1 VPHLSKET
9 TVSVQSLETQ
19 VDGRVARSERTRK
32 AIAEA
37 LLALLEEGVQR
48 PRALE
53 IAKRADVAVRTV
65 FQHFDDMEG
74 LYAEIL
80 SHQSERIAPFLA
92 PLDPHRSTADKVR
105 TLVEMRDNMYALA
118 APLRRGMMRVEAAAK
133 SQTFNLALQ
142 ELRRAMTQQIQQGF
156 VKELHLNTD
165 PFDVLPRIEA
175 ITSFEMWDHFLQVQ
189 GASRTA
195 VRLHMAVMVLRELQP
210 TG

>member
-1 VPHLSKET
+1 MSREI
-9 TVSVQSLETQ
+9 TVSEQSLETQ
-19 VDGRVARSERTRK
+19 VDGRVARSERTRE

-37 LLALLEEGVQR
+37 LLELLNEGVLR
-48 PRALE
+48 PRAQE

-80 SHQSERIAPFLA
+80 RRQSERIAPFLA

-118 APLRRGMMRVEAAAK
+118 APLRRGMIRIAAAANSK
-133 SQTFNLALQ
+133 TFESALE
-142 ELRRAMTQQIQQGF
+142 ELRRVMTQQIQQGF

-165 PFDVLPRIEA
+165 PYDVLPRIEA
-175 ITSFEMWDHFLQVQ
+175 ITSFEMWDHFTQIQ

-195 VRLHMAVMVLRELQP
+195 VRSHMTIMVMRELQP

>member
-1 VPHLSKET
+1 MSKET
-9 TVSVQSLETQ
+9 TVDVQTLETQ
-19 VDGRVARSERTRK
+19 VDGRVARSERTRE

-48 PRALE
+48 PRAQE

-80 SHQSERIAPFLA
+80 RRQSERIAPFLA

-105 TLVEMRDNMYALA
+105 TLVEMRDSMYALA

-133 SQTFNLALQ
+133 SKTFNIAL
-142 ELRRAMTQQIQQGF
+142 EGLRRVMTQQIQQGF

-165 PFDVLPRIEA
+165 PYDVLPRIEA
-175 ITSFEMWDHFLQVQ
+175 ITSFEMWDHFIQVQ

-195 VRLHMAVMVLRELQP
+195 VRLHMTVMLLRELQP

>member
-1 VPHLSKET
+1 MPNESTLG
-9 TVSVQSLETQ
+9 VQSLETQ
-19 VDGRVARSERTRK
+19 VDGRVARSERTRE

-48 PRALE
+48 PRALK

-80 SHQSERIAPFLA
+80 RRQSERITPFLA

-105 TLVEMRDNMYALA
+105 TLVEMRDNMYAIA
-118 APLRRGMMRVEAAAK
+118 APLRRGMLQVETVSK
-133 SQTFNLALQ
+133 LQTFNIALE

-156 VKELHLNTD
+156 VKELHLYTD
-165 PFDVLPRIEA
+165 PYDVLPRIEA
-175 ITSFEMWDHFLQVQ
+175 VTSFEMWDHFLHVQ
-189 GASRTA
+189 GASRTT

-210 TG
+210 SA

>member
-1 VPHLSKET
+1 MSEEM
-9 TVSVQSLETQ
+9 TVSEQLLETQ
-19 VDGRVARSERTRK
+19 VDGRVARSERTRE

-37 LLALLEEGVQR
+37 LLKLLDEGVLR
-48 PRALE
+48 PRAQE

-80 SHQSERIAPFLA
+80 RRQFERIEPFLA
-92 PLDPHRSTADKVR
+92 PLDPHRSTSDKVR
-105 TLVEMRDNMYALA
+105 TLIEMRDNMYAIA
-118 APLRRGMMRVEAAAK
+118 APLRRGMIRVEADSTSK
-133 SQTFNLALQ
+133 IFENALE
-142 ELRRAMTQQIQQGF
+142 ELRRIMTQQIQQGF

-175 ITSFEMWDHFLQVQ
+175 ITSFEMWDHFIQIQ

-195 VRLHMAVMVLRELQP
+195 VRSHMTVLVMRELQP

>member
-1 VPHLSKET
+1 MSREI
-9 TVSVQSLETQ
+9 TVSEQSLETQ
-19 VDGRVARSERTRK
+19 VDGRVARSERTRE

-37 LLALLEEGVQR
+37 LLELLNEGVLR
-48 PRALE
+48 PRAQE

-80 SHQSERIAPFLA
+80 RRQSERIAPFLA

-105 TLVEMRDNMYALA
+105 TLIEMRDNMYALA
-118 APLRRGMMRVEAAAK
+118 APLRRGMIRIAAAANSK
-133 SQTFNLALQ
+133 TFESALE
-142 ELRRAMTQQIQQGF
+142 ELRRVMTQQIQQGF

-165 PFDVLPRIEA
+165 PYDVLPRIEA
-175 ITSFEMWDHFLQVQ
+175 ITSFEMWDHFTQIQ

-195 VRLHMAVMVLRELQP
+195 VRSHMTIMVMRELQP

>member
-1 VPHLSKET
+1 MSKET
-9 TVSVQSLETQ
+9 TVSMQSLETQ
-19 VDGRVARSERTRK
+19 VDGRVARSERTRE

-80 SHQSERIAPFLA
+80 RRQSERIAPFLA

-105 TLVEMRDNMYALA
+105 TLVEMRDNMYAIA
-118 APLRRGMMRVEAAAK
+118 APLRRGMLQVETATK
-133 SQTFNLALQ
+133 SQTFNIALE

-156 VKELHLNTD
+156 VKELHLYTD
-165 PFDVLPRIEA
+165 PYDVLPRIEA
-175 ITSFEMWDHFLQVQ
+175 VTSFEMWDHFLHVQ
-189 GASRTA
+189 CVSRTA
-195 VRLHMAVMVLRELQP
+195 VRLHMAVMVMRELQP
-210 TG
+210 SA

>member
-1 VPHLSKET
+1 MSKET
-9 TVSVQSLETQ
+9 IVSAQSLEMQ

-37 LLALLEEGVQR
+37 LMALLEEGVQR

-80 SHQSERIAPFLA
+80 SRQSERITPFLA
-92 PLDPHRSTADKVR
+92 PLDPHRSTTDKVR
-105 TLVEMRDNMYALA
+105 TLVEMRDNMYAIA
-118 APLRRGMMRVEAAAK
+118 APLRHGMLQVEAAAK
-133 SQTFNLALQ
+133 SQTFNIALQ

-156 VKELHLNTD
+156 VKELHLYTD

-175 ITSFEMWDHFLQVQ
+175 VTSFEMWDHFLKVQ

-195 VRLHMAVMVLRELQP
+195 VRLHMAVMVMRELQP
-210 TG
+210 IG

>member
-1 VPHLSKET
+1 LSKET

-80 SHQSERIAPFLA
+80 SRQSERIAPFLA

>member
-1 VPHLSKET
+1 MSKEI
-9 TVSVQSLETQ
+9 TVSEQSLETQ
-19 VDGRVARSERTRK
+19 VDGRVARSERTRE

-65 FQHFDDMEG
+65 FQHFDDMES

-80 SHQSERIAPFLA
+80 RRQSERIAPFLA
-92 PLDPHRSTADKVR
+92 PLDPHRSTVDKVR
-105 TLVEMRDNMYALA
+105 TLVEMRDSMYALA

-133 SQTFNLALQ
+133 SKTFNIALE
-142 ELRRAMTQQIQQGF
+142 ELRRVMTQQIQQGF
-156 VKELHLNTD
+156 VKDLHLNTD
-165 PFDVLPRIEA
+165 PYDVLPRIEA
-175 ITSFEMWDHFLQVQ
+175 VTSFEMWDHFIQVQ

-195 VRLHMAVMVLRELQP
+195 VRLHMTVMLLRELQP
-210 TG
+210 TD

>member
-1 VPHLSKET
+1 MPHLSKET

-32 AIAEA
+32 VIAEA

-118 APLRRGMMRVEAAAK
+118 APLRRGMMRVEAAAN

>member
-1 VPHLSKET
+1 MSKET
-9 TVSVQSLETQ
+9 TVDEQAPETQ
-19 VDGRVARSERTRK
+19 VDGRVARSERTRE

-80 SHQSERIAPFLA
+80 RRQSERIAPFLV

-133 SQTFNLALQ
+133 SQMFQSAL
-142 ELRRAMTQQIQQGF
+142 EDLRRAMTQQIQQGF
-156 VKELHLNTD
+156 VKELHLYTD
-165 PFDVLPRIEA
+165 PYDVLPRIEA
-175 ITSFEMWDHFLQVQ
+175 VTSFEVWDHFIQVQ

-195 VRLHMAVMVLRELQP
+195 VRFHMAIMVMRELQP
-210 TG
+210 SA

>member
-1 VPHLSKET
+1 MSKET
-9 TVSVQSLETQ
+9 TIGEQSLETQ
-19 VDGRVARSERTRK
+19 VDGRVARSERTRE

-80 SHQSERIAPFLA
+80 RRQSERIMPFLA
-92 PLDPHRSTADKVR
+92 PLDPHRSLADKVR
-105 TLVEMRDNMYALA
+105 TLVEMRDNMYAIA
-118 APLRRGMMRVEAAAK
+118 APLRRGMLQVETATK
-133 SQTFNLALQ
+133 SQTFTIALE

-156 VKELHLNTD
+156 VKELHLYTD
-165 PFDVLPRIEA
+165 PYDVLPRIEA
-175 ITSFEMWDHFLQVQ
+175 VTSFEMWDHFLHVQ

-195 VRLHMAVMVLRELQP
+195 VRSHMAVMVLRELQP
-210 TG
+210 SA

>member
-1 VPHLSKET
+1 MSEEM
-9 TVSVQSLETQ
+9 TVNEQSLETQ
-19 VDGRVARSERTRK
+19 VDGRIARSERTRE

-37 LLALLEEGVQR
+37 LLKLLDEGVLR
-48 PRALE
+48 PRAQE

-80 SHQSERIAPFLA
+80 RRQFERIEPFLA
-92 PLDPHRSTADKVR
+92 PLDPHRSTSDKVR
-105 TLVEMRDNMYALA
+105 TLIEMRDNMYAIA
-118 APLRRGMMRVEAAAK
+118 APLRRGMIRVEADSTSK
-133 SQTFNLALQ
+133 IFENALE
-142 ELRRAMTQQIQQGF
+142 ELRRIMTQQIQQGF

-175 ITSFEMWDHFLQVQ
+175 ITSFEMWDHFIQIQ

-195 VRLHMAVMVLRELQP
+195 VRSHMTVMVMRELQP

>member
-1 VPHLSKET
+1 MSKQT
-9 TVSVQSLETQ
+9 TIGEQSLETQ
-19 VDGRVARSERTRK
+19 VDGRVARSERTRE

-80 SHQSERIAPFLA
+80 RRQSERIMPFLA
-92 PLDPHRSTADKVR
+92 PLDPHRSLADKVR
-105 TLVEMRDNMYALA
+105 TLVEMRDNMYAIA
-118 APLRRGMMRVEAAAK
+118 APLRRGMLQVETATK
-133 SQTFNLALQ
+133 SQTFTIALE

-165 PFDVLPRIEA
+165 PYDVLPRIEA
-175 ITSFEMWDHFLQVQ
+175 ITSFEMWDHFLHVQ

-195 VRLHMAVMVLRELQP
+195 VRSHMAVMVLRELQP
-210 TG
+210 SA

>member
-1 VPHLSKET
+1 
-9 TVSVQSLETQ
+9 VQTLETQ
-19 VDGRVARSERTRK
+19 VDGRVARSERTRE

-48 PRALE
+48 PRAQE

-80 SHQSERIAPFLA
+80 RRQSERIAPFLA

-105 TLVEMRDNMYALA
+105 TLVEMRDSMYALA

-133 SQTFNLALQ
+133 SKTFNIAL
-142 ELRRAMTQQIQQGF
+142 EGLRRVMTQQIQQGF

-165 PFDVLPRIEA
+165 PYDVLPRIEA
-175 ITSFEMWDHFLQVQ
+175 ITSFEMWDHFIQVQ

-195 VRLHMAVMVLRELQP
+195 VRLHMTVMLLRELQP

>member
-1 VPHLSKET
+1 MSKEL
-9 TVSVQSLETQ
+9 TVSEQLLETQ
-19 VDGRVARSERTRK
+19 VDGRVARSERTRE

-37 LLALLEEGVQR
+37 LLKLLDEGVLR
-48 PRALE
+48 PRAQV

-80 SHQSERIAPFLA
+80 RRQFERIEPFLA
-92 PLDPHRSTADKVR
+92 PLDPHRSTSDKVR
-105 TLVEMRDNMYALA
+105 TLIEMRDNMYAIA
-118 APLRRGMMRVEAAAK
+118 APLRRGMIRVEADSTSK
-133 SQTFNLALQ
+133 IFENAL
-142 ELRRAMTQQIQQGF
+142 EGLRHIMTQQIQQGF

-175 ITSFEMWDHFLQVQ
+175 ITSFEMWDHFIQIQ

-195 VRLHMAVMVLRELQP
+195 VRLHMTVMVMRELQP

>member
-1 VPHLSKET
+1 MSEEMT
-9 TVSVQSLETQ
+9 ASEQSLETQ
-19 VDGRVARSERTRK
+19 VDGRVARSERTRE

-37 LLALLEEGVQR
+37 LLELLEEEVLR
-48 PRALE
+48 PRAQE

-80 SHQSERIAPFLA
+80 RRQSERIAPFLV

-105 TLVEMRDNMYALA
+105 TLIEMRDNMYALA
-118 APLRRGMMRVEAAAK
+118 APLRRGMLRVENASK
-133 SQTFNLALQ
+133 SKTFESALE
-142 ELRRAMTQQIQQGF
+142 ELRRVMTQQIQQGF

-165 PFDVLPRIEA
+165 PYDVLPRIEA
-175 ITSFEMWDHFLQVQ
+175 ITSFEMWDYFIQVQ
-189 GASRTA
+189 GASRSA
-195 VRLHMAVMVLRELQP
+195 VRSHMSVMVMRELQP

>member
-1 VPHLSKET
+1 MSKEI
-9 TVSVQSLETQ
+9 TVSEQSLETQ
-19 VDGRVARSERTRK
+19 VDGRVARSERTRE
-32 AIAEA
+32 AIAAA
-37 LLALLEEGVQR
+37 LLELLEEGVLR
-48 PRALE
+48 PRAQE

-80 SHQSERIAPFLA
+80 RRQSERIAPFLA
-92 PLDPHRSTADKVR
+92 ALDPHRSTADKVR
-105 TLVEMRDNMYALA
+105 TLVEMRDSMYALA

-133 SQTFNLALQ
+133 SKTFNIALE
-142 ELRRAMTQQIQQGF
+142 ELRRVMTQQIQQGF

-165 PFDVLPRIEA
+165 PYDVLPRIEA
-175 ITSFEMWDHFLQVQ
+175 ITSFEMWDHFIQVQ

-195 VRLHMAVMVLRELQP
+195 VRLHMTVMLLRELQP

>member
-1 VPHLSKET
+1 MSREI
-9 TVSVQSLETQ
+9 TVSEQSLETQ
-19 VDGRVARSERTRK
+19 VDGRVARSERTRE

-37 LLALLEEGVQR
+37 LLELLNEGVLR
-48 PRALE
+48 PRAQE

-80 SHQSERIAPFLA
+80 RRQSERIAPFLA

-105 TLVEMRDNMYALA
+105 TLIEMRDNMYALA
-118 APLRRGMMRVEAAAK
+118 APLRRGMIRIAAAANSK
-133 SQTFNLALQ
+133 TFESALE
-142 ELRRAMTQQIQQGF
+142 ELRRVMTQQIQQGF
-156 VKELHLNTD
+156 VKALHLNTD
-165 PFDVLPRIEA
+165 PYDVLPRIEA
-175 ITSFEMWDHFLQVQ
+175 ITSFEMWDHFTQIQ

-195 VRLHMAVMVLRELQP
+195 VRSHMTIMVMRELQP